1 MPLDIP
7 LGAVILRFM
16 GCGGFLFDCDLK
28 KRVAANLEIF
38 QRRAYPRS
46 CLKAAAVAI
55 TLLSDDDGR
64 ACFVLTRRAAKMRSH
79 SRQWALPGGRLD
91 QGETATQAALRE
103 LAEEVGLVAGTERV
117 LGLLDDYPTRS
128 GYVITPVVVWAPRV
142 TTLTPNPCEVSEV
155 YRVPLMELDGPEV
168 PQLRRIPESPR
179 EVISIPLMGTN
190 VHAPTAAVLYQLREV
205 AIWGRNTRVAHY
217 EQPVFA
223 WS

>member
-1 MPLDIP
+1 MS
-7 LGAVILRFM
+7 
-16 GCGGFLFDCDLK
+16 CGGLSFDCELK
-28 KRVAANLEIF
+28 KRVRANLETF
-38 QRRAYPRS
+38 ERRAYPRS

-55 TLLSDDDGR
+55 TLLADDAQR

-91 QGETATQAALRE
+91 HGETATEAALRE
-103 LAEEVGLVAGTERV
+103 LSEEVGLEVGPDRV

-128 GYVITPVVVWAPRV
+128 GYVITPVVVWARLDSM
-142 TTLTPNPCEVSEV
+142 LTPNPSEVSEV
-155 YRVPLMELDGPEV
+155 YRIPVAELLHPDV

-205 AIWGRNTRVAHY
+205 ALRGRATRVAHY

>member
-1 MPLDIP
+1 M
-7 LGAVILRFM
+7 A
-16 GCGGFLFDCDLK
+16 CGSFSFDCDLRR
-28 KRVAANLEIF
+28 RVSANFETF
-38 QRRAYPRS
+38 ERRAYPRS
-46 CLKAAAVAI
+46 CLKAAAVAV
-55 TLLSDDDGR
+55 TLLADDDQR
-64 ACFVLTRRAAKMRSH
+64 ACFILTRRAARLRAH

-103 LAEEVGLVAGTERV
+103 LFEEVGLELGVDRV

-128 GYVITPVVVWAPRV
+128 GYVITPVVVWAKRDTV
-142 TTLTPNPCEVSEV
+142 LTPNPSEVAEV
-155 YRVPLMELDGPEV
+155 YRVPLAELEHPEV

-179 EVISIPLMGTN
+179 AVISIPLMGTN

-205 AIWGRNTRVAHY
+205 AIWGRTTRVAHF

>member
-1 MPLDIP
+1 LPLDIAH
-7 LGAVILRFM
+7 GADILRFM

-28 KRVAANLEIF
+28 KRVAANLGTFE
-38 QRRAYPRS
+38 RRAYPRA
-46 CLKAAAVAI
+46 CLQAAAVAV
-55 TLLSDDDGR
+55 TLLADENQR

-103 LAEEVGLVAGTERV
+103 LAEEVGLVAGVERV

-142 TTLTPNPCEVSEV
+142 ATLTPNPCEVSEV
-155 YRVPLMELDGPEV
+155 YRIPIAELDGPEV

-223 WS
+223 WR

>member
-1 MPLDIP
+1 MS
-7 LGAVILRFM
+7 
-16 GCGGFLFDCDLK
+16 CGGFLFDCELK
-28 KRVAANLEIF
+28 KRVGVNLGTF

-46 CLKAAAVAI
+46 CLKAAAVAV
-55 TLLSDDDGR
+55 TLLADEEGR
-64 ACFVLTRRAAKMRSH
+64 ACFVLTRRAARMRAH

-91 QGETATQAALRE
+91 HGETAVQAALRE
-103 LAEEVGLVAGTERV
+103 LAEEVGLEAGPERV

-128 GYVITPVVVWAPRV
+128 GYVITPVVVWAHRDAR
-142 TTLTPNPCEVSEV
+142 LTPNPAEVAEV
-155 YRVPLMELDGPEV
+155 YRIPIAELEHPEV

-205 AIWGRNTRVAHY
+205 AIWGRTTRVAQY

>member
-1 MPLDIP
+1 
-7 LGAVILRFM
+7 M
-16 GCGGFLFDCDLK
+16 GCGGILFDCDLK
-28 KRVAANLEIF
+28 RRVSGNLGTFE
-38 QRRAYPRS
+38 RRAYPRS
-46 CLKAAAVAI
+46 CLKAAAVAV
-55 TLLSDDDGR
+55 TLLADDDMR
-64 ACFVLTRRAAKMRSH
+64 ACFILTRRAARMRAH

-91 QGETATQAALRE
+91 HGETAAQAALRE
-103 LAEEVGLVAGTERV
+103 LSEEVGLEVGPERV

-128 GYVITPVVVWAPRV
+128 GYVITPVVIWAPRGA
-142 TTLTPNPCEVSEV
+142 TLTANPAEVAEV
-155 YRVPLMELDGPEV
+155 YRVPIAELDHPEV

-205 AIWGRNTRVAHY
+205 AIWGRTTRVAHY

>member
-1 MPLDIP
+1 ME
-7 LGAVILRFM
+7 
-16 GCGGFLFDCDLK
+16 CGGFSFDCDFRR
-28 KRVAANLEIF
+28 RVSANLGTF
-38 QRRAYPRS
+38 QRRAYPRG
-46 CLKAAAVAI
+46 CLKAAAVALAI
-55 TLLSDDDGR
+55 VPDQQQR

-91 QGETATQAALRE
+91 HGETAAQAALRE
-103 LAEEVGLVAGTERV
+103 LSEEVGLQLAPDRV

-128 GYVITPVVVWAPRV
+128 GYVITPVVVWGRRDSELVA
-142 TTLTPNPCEVSEV
+142 NPAEVSEV
-155 YRVPLMELDGPEV
+155 YRIPVAELEHPAV

-179 EVISIPLMGTN
+179 EVISIPLMGTS

-205 AIWGRNTRVAHY
+205 AVRGLSTRVAHF